1 MKKYLKFRKSYGDY
15 IKGMSDKQAGQFI
28 KAISGYAF
36 DNKTYESK
44 DAKVMAA
51 YVYAKTQIDISRQNS
66 YNGKKGYLVMSE
78 NKKHNRS
85 EKMDDLGALIGAIA
99 ITAAIGNEEIKTKT
113 SK

>member
-1 MKKYLKFRKSYGDY
+1 MKKYLKFRESYANY
-15 IKGMSDKQAGQFI
+15 IKGMTDKQAGQFI

-36 DNKTYESK
+36 EGKTFESK

-78 NKKHNRS
+78 NKKHYRS

-99 ITAAIGNEEIKTKT
+99 ITAAANAESVD
-113 SK
+113 SKKSK